1 MNKKLLFMVPVL
13 ALSLLTGCCN
23 SRVVGTKPADDNP
36 SAVSEVEQET
46 TTVRIHY
53 QRSDNNYTDWGVWLW
68 RYKPS
73 GKGFNVTFDQKDD
86 FGGYVDIDV
95 SPEAMM
101 PDPIGGAFMNS
112 EILGFIIKTDIDDPK
127 EFGNATR
134 DPKTIGDRY
143 INVAET
149 SPGGIQHIWLCEN
162 DAEIYD
168 TMEAS
173 QKNKILSG
181 DFTTTK
187 KINVKVAFDA
197 NTTTVAASQFHL
209 FAGDEEI
216 PSTKYNYSIKDQEI
230 NVTLKSE
237 VDITKQ
243 YKVKI
248 DFPDRELELSLGIQV
263 FYATQQ
269 FQDNYTYYGDDL
281 GVTFNATKTKTTF
294 KLWAPVS
301 SDVILNIYDYGT
313 EMQSF
318 EEPVQALPS
327 KRYQM
332 RHEQQGVWSY
342 TVPTYLH
349 GKYYT
354 YTVVNGTASNE
365 VVDPYAKACGVN
377 GKRGMIVD
385 FEKVNSEIG
394 WDQVGY
400 PNANLQAETDAVVYE
415 AHVRDMTISETS
427 GVVREEKGTFLGLS
441 RKGTK
446 LTIDG
451 QVYTDN
457 AGNTI
462 STGLDHVKELGIT
475 HIQLEPFYDYAST
488 EETEVKRYEQD
499 VNYNWG
505 YDPYNYNCL
514 EGGYAT
520 DPHNGLT
527 RIYEFKEMMKS
538 FYDYDIGLIM
548 DVVYNHT
555 AKGPD
560 SWFNLIVPGYYYR
573 LDKTG
578 AFYNDSGCGNTVA
591 TERPMVR
598 KYIIES
604 LKFWCSEYKISGFRF
619 DLMGLIDVTTLSMA
633 YAELEK
639 IYDDI
644 IMYGEPWAAAYAGE
658 ALGYEGARTDR
669 LGKVYG
675 VGGFNDQMR
684 NAVRGDTY
692 GGAKP
697 GWVQGNAYDL
707 HKISNGIKGS
717 FHGERN
723 IDPTKV
729 VNYVACHDNY
739 TLYDQIKFGSGGT
752 TNIKMRNTQADAFVM
767 FAAGIPF
774 IQEGEE
780 FLRSKDTGHDTDP
793 NHDHELIHNSYNAGD
808 SYNTMDYSLK
818 IKNADTFREI
828 KEQIALRK
836 EYEGFRLDTRAKV
849 DSSFIVDDPTGDL
862 VKYTITY
869 GGKTLLIAHCGTKGG
884 STISISGYKLA
895 YSNKTAASASGFTY
909 KLSANESVVFVK

>member
-13 ALSLLTGCCN
+13 ALSLLAGCSN

-46 TTVRIHY
+46 TIVRIHY

-86 FGGYVDIDV
+86 FGGYCDIDV
-95 SPEAMM
+95 SAEASMPE
-101 PDPIGGAFMNS
+101 PIGGAFMNS

-143 INVAET
+143 INVTET
-149 SPGGIQHIWLCEN
+149 SPGGIQHVWLCEN
-162 DAEIYD
+162 DAEIYE
-168 TMEAS
+168 TKESS
-173 QKNKILSG
+173 QKNKLLSG

-187 KINVKVAFDA
+187 KIGVKVAFDSS
-197 NTTTVAASQFHL
+197 TTTVAASQFHL
-209 FAGDEEI
+209 YAGDEEI
-216 PSTKYNYSIKDQEI
+216 PSSNYSYSIKGQDI
-230 NVTLKSE
+230 TVTLKSE
-237 VDITKQ
+237 ADITKQ

-248 DFPDRELELSLGIQV
+248 EFPDRECELTLGIQV

-342 TVPTYLH
+342 TVPAYLH

-385 FEKVNSEIG
+385 FEKVNEEIG

-400 PNANLQAETDAVVYE
+400 PNADLQAETDAVVYE

-441 RKGTK
+441 RKGT
-446 LTIDG
+446 T
-451 QVYTDN
+451 YTDAN
-457 AGNTI
+457 GKTV
-462 STGLDHVKELGIT
+462 STGLDHVKDLGIT

-488 EETEVKRYEQD
+488 EETEVKRYEED
-499 VNYNWG
+499 ENYNWG

-619 DLMGLIDVTTLSMA
+619 DLMGLIDTTTLSMA
-633 YAELEK
+633 YAELEQ
-639 IYDDI
+639 IYDDV
-644 IMYGEPWAAAYAGE
+644 IMYGEPWPQGGAAE
-658 ALGYEGARTDR
+658 EHLGYQGAVSWVGDR
-669 LGKVYG
+669 LAQAYG
-675 VGGFNDQMR
+675 VGGFNDKMR
-684 NAVRGDTY
+684 DAVRGGAW
-692 GGAKP
+692 GGAQP
-697 GWVQGNAYDL
+697 GWVQGNAENMWN
-707 HKISNGIKGS
+707 IINGIRGTIQ
-717 FHGERN
+717 GESTLN
-723 IDPTKV
+723 PTKV
-729 VNYVACHDNY
+729 VNYVSCHDNY
-739 TLYDQIKFGSGGT
+739 ALYDHLVQSAGT
-752 TNIKMRNTQADAFVM
+752 TNVKARSTQSDAFVI

-793 NHDHELIHNSYNAGD
+793 EHDHESIHNSYNAGD
-808 SYNTMDYSLK
+808 SYNTMNWALK
-818 IKNADTFREI
+818 IENEDVYNEI

-849 DSSFIVDDPTGDL
+849 DSSFAINDPTGNL
-862 VKYTITY
+862 IHYTITY
-869 GGKTLLIAHCGTKGG
+869 GGKTLYVAHAGPNGAN
-884 STISISGYKLA
+884 ISISGYKLA
-895 YSNKTAASASGFTY
+895 YSNRANATASGSTY
-909 KLSANESVVFVK
+909 RLSANESAVFVK